1 MRSWK
6 MVNPMFVYLPAA
18 AIIIAFVTLRTIRG
32 HNKGMRNPGVRRLK
46 AILRGKKIWRFM

>member
-1 MRSWK
+1 